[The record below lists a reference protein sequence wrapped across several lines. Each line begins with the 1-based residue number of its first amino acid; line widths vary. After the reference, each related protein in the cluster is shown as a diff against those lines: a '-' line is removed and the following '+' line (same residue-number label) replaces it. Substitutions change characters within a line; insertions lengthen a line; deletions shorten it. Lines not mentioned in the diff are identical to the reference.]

1 MILKVQIIEEQKLQD
16 GNAFVDFFLQVVT
29 VTMSLLEEEEC
40 ELKTKQQTRKGPCRY
55 GVQGSEDDPRQVFA
69 WDGIFRS
76 VVSVCPPRL
85 QYGSKRHTTKQLEV
99 MTEYI
104 VHNCKYTKDTVERID
119 SYYSKNSGWYKHV

>member
-76 VVSVCPPRL
+76 VVSVC
-85 QYGSKRHTTKQLEV
+85 STI
-99 MTEYI
+99 YI
-104 VHNCKYTKDTVERID
+104 TAPIHYKTIRSSDGVHGT
-119 SYYSKNSGWYKHV
+119 